1 MNVVYIWKYYLSN
14 QGNKLAWKWEKL
26 VSIWV
31 TSQFGKMCED
41 EMKYSYFWNAGWNL
55 KKKKRFCVVEVL
67 FSGFQFFCHPW
78 FVFWKQVVGLV
89 KDWSSN
95 SEGETKS
102 GFLSYNS
109 ENKGLTVMRNT
120 TVAHWCLPPSQTQW
134 GRGGEFR
141 TWGGK
146 ASSLLFKKSAACSHG
161 EGDGEQ
167 GVFWKAFC
175 PQGILAVGRA
185 KTRVHVLVHKAA
197 LGEGTLIY
205 GLARGSQGSYW
216 GGQAGSHRLDTLQQI
231 IQSLFHL
238 HH

>member
-1 MNVVYIWKYYLSN
+1 MKMRETCFHLSN
-14 QGNKLAWKWEKL
+14 LSVWEN
-26 VSIWV
+26 VWR
-31 TSQFGKMCED
+31 
-41 EMKYSYFWNAGWNL
+41 WNEVFIFLECWL
-55 KKKKRFCVVEVL
+55 KFKKKKKRFCVVEVL

-95 SEGETKS
+95 SEGETRS

-146 ASSLLFKKSAACSHG
+146 ASSLLFKKSTACSHR

-167 GVFWKAFC
+167 GVFRKAFC

-185 KTRVHVLVHKAA
+185 KTRVHVLVHEAA

-205 GLARGSQGSYW
+205 GLA
-216 GGQAGSHRLDTLQQI
+216 GGVKVLTEGAKQAATG
-231 IQSLFHL
+231 
-238 HH
+238 